1 MKIDKKRMIFQ
12 VIQINPV
19 LLQFVSALN
28 VDLIVLI
35 FEREILTIVVLVNKW
50 DRMYYRRY
58 LE

>member
-1 MKIDKKRMIFQ
+1 MIFQ